1 MTNLISLNHARF
13 WVNIYVRNFLMYIF
27 CTKCDNIDV
36 SIQNMFG
43 IFLMYQ
49 Y

>member
-1 MTNLISLNHARF
+1 MTNNHAGF
-13 WVNIYVRNFLMYIF
+13 WVNIYVRNFLTYIF
-27 CTKCDNIDV
+27 CTKFNNINV
-36 SIQNMFG
+36 SIQNMFS